1 MTFLS
6 IKSYNRHFEQ
16 GTTMINFNNLTST
29 SDFANHWHNIAQSFT
44 ERHNALDDKW
54 LAEQRHA
61 WQSIIANNPDD
72 DKALTDWFIPVFN
85 TRFADYNT
93 ILVRGGDEPE
103 YLTWQD
109 DEPAQIVFA
118 HGYFSSALHEIAHW
132 CIAGQ
137 ERRKQDDF
145 GYWYAPDGRTQ
156 EQQHLFE
163 KVEIKPQAI
172 ECLFTLAC
180 GRKFF
185 VSQDNLGADF
195 DTSNSTFAQDVYDQ
209 AKAYLTGDS
218 RLPSDAFD
226 VIQMLLWCNGA
237 SLIKD

>member
-1 MTFLS
+1 MTVDFNTLAPP
-6 IKSYNRHFEQ
+6 KTNPNTEYADDWKGFGNAFHRHWGIGYETFMRKRYEWR
-16 GTTMINFNNLTST
+16 TINESNPNDDRALT
-29 SDFANHWHNIAQSFT
+29 
-44 ERHNALDDKW
+44 KW
-54 LAEQRHA
+54 LIEIFDLLFYDR
-61 WQSIIANNPDD
+61 D
-72 DKALTDWFIPVFN
+72 TV
-85 TRFADYNT
+85 
-93 ILVRGGDEPE
+93 LVRGDEEPE
-103 YLTWQD
+103 YLAWRD

-137 ERRKQDDF
+137 ERRKLDDF

-156 EQQHLFE
+156 EQQQLFE